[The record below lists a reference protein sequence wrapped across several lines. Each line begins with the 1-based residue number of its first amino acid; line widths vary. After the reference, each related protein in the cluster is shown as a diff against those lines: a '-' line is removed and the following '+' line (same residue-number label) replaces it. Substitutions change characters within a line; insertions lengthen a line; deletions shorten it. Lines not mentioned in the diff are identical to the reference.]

1 MALTQTNTQ
10 RFCLYLRLLAVI
22 NEIFGLSD
30 LLIEKPYMRLCHSYH
45 LLPCTLFIFSESDK
59 SSGKSIKVKLNEALN
74 GKLAEI
80 ESKREKAI
88 IREKRIAK
96 LPDGPERRKLI
107 FQKTQEE
114 NAAKKKKK
122 DRVVEEQDLHESY
135 QILLGVN

>member
-1 MALTQTNTQ
+1 M
-10 RFCLYLRLLAVI
+10 
-22 NEIFGLSD
+22 S
-30 LLIEKPYMRLCHSYH
+30 LIPSS
-45 LLPCTLFIFSESDK
+45 TVFSESDK